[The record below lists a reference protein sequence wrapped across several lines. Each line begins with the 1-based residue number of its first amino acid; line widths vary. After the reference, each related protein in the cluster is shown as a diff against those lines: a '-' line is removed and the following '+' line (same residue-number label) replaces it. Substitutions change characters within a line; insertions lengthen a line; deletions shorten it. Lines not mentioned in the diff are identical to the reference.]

1 MKKDQNNEVP
11 YHKLRVVLLPISDLT
26 ELQVKNIKL

>member
-1 MKKDQNNEVP
+1 MKKDQNNQVP

-26 ELQVKNIKL
+26 EL